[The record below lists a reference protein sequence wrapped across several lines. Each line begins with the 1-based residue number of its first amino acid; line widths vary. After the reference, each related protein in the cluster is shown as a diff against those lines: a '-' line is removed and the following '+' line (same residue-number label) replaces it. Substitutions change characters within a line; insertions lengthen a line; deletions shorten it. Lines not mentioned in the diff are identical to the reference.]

1 MDNNLLLE
9 KLDSLSIEEKIGQLV
24 QLTGD
29 FFEGD
34 MDTVVTGPLKK
45 LGLNTAYNVYN
56 TGSILNVTD
65 PDKIIRLQTDYLE
78 KSTHKIPLL
87 FMADIIYGYRT
98 IFPIPLAQAC
108 SWNYEQIE
116 RAASIAARE
125 CYDEGIHV
133 TFSPMVDIVRDPRW
147 GRVMESP
154 GEDTLLAQK
163 YAESTVLGIQGGNLE
178 SAQGAIPAHK
188 IAACV
193 KHFAAY
199 GAPVA
204 GREYNAV
211 DMSEHMLRE
220 YYLPGYNAAIA
231 AGARLVMT
239 AFNTLNGVPATGNEW
254 LNRDV
259 LRREMNFDG
268 VLISD
273 YAAIEELIMHGYA
286 ENEAAAARLALLA
299 GVDVDMKTAVYA
311 NQLAK
316 VISGDEHML
325 GLLNEAVYRVLK
337 LKNDLGLF
345 EDPFRGL
352 QETLQR
358 QKSSVLSDEHKQNA
372 LSLAEESVVL
382 LKNDHELLPLSK
394 QAKVALI
401 GPYAEENSTLGIWAI
416 KGDEAD
422 TVNLKTG
429 MLKHI
434 DPDLLSVCRGA
445 YMLPLDERQALGK
458 YADKLPGETVAEE
471 DLLHEALRDAGE
483 ADVIVLA
490 LGESIYQSGE
500 GGSRTNPTL
509 PEPQLKLLHELSL
522 LGKKLVVIVY
532 SGRPLIL
539 TEVAGKADAIIQAW
553 YPGTMG
559 GEALANILYGKTN
572 PSGKLAMTFPR
583 SVGQIPVYYNELNTG
598 RPNLP
603 ENGSYR
609 FASKYIDEV
618 NEPLYPFGYGK
629 SYTSFEYSLQSVSRK
644 EMKANEPI
652 HISISVTN
660 TEIYDGKETVQL
672 YIRDKSASVARP
684 VMVLKDFK
692 KVLLRKGETRSVQF
706 TIREE
711 MLKFYGSRMEYKS
724 EPGEFDVYIG
734 PSSHEI
740 LLSFSFVLLPEGEHE

>member
-1 MDNNLLLE
+1 MDNKTLLD
-9 KLDSLSIEEKIGQLV
+9 KLNSLSIEEKIGQLI

-45 LGLNTAYNVYN
+45 LGLSASYNVYN
-56 TGSILNVTD
+56 TGSILNITN
-65 PDKIIRLQTDYLE
+65 PEKIIRLQTDYLE
-78 KSTHKIPLL
+78 KSVHKIPLL

-98 IFPIPLAQAC
+98 IFPIPIAQAC
-108 SWNYEQIE
+108 SWNYEGIE
-116 RAASIAARE
+116 HAASIAARE
-125 CYDEGIHV
+125 CYEEGVHV

-154 GEDTLLAQK
+154 GEDTLLAKK
-163 YAESTVLGIQGGNLE
+163 YAQSVVLGIQGRDSE
-178 SAQGAIPAHK
+178 STAVPANK

-199 GAPVA
+199 GASVA

-211 DMSEHMLRE
+211 DMSEHALRE
-220 YYLPGYNAAIA
+220 YYLPGYQAAIE
-231 AGARLVMT
+231 AGAKLVMT
-239 AFNTLNGVPATGNEW
+239 AFNTLNGIPATGNEW

-286 ENEAAAARLALLA
+286 EDEASAARLALLA

-311 NQLAK
+311 NQLK
-316 VISGDEHML
+316 DVVSGNDHML
-325 GLLNEAVYRVLK
+325 ELLNEAVHRVLK

-352 QETLQR
+352 HEIVKLST
-358 QKSSVLSDEHKQNA
+358 SSILSDEHKKAA

-382 LKNDHELLPLSK
+382 LKNENDVLPFSK
-394 QAKVALI
+394 DTKVALI
-401 GPYAEENSTLGIWAI
+401 GPYAEENSTLGMWAI

-429 MLKHI
+429 LLKHV
-434 DPDLLSVCRGA
+434 DPDNLSVCRGA
-445 YMLPLDERQALGK
+445 YLLPLAAREALGK
-458 YADKLPGETVAEE
+458 YADKLAAETVEE
-471 DLLHEALRDAGE
+471 EVLLHEAIRNANE
-483 ADVIVLA
+483 AEVIVLA
-490 LGESIYQSGE
+490 LGESVYQSGE

-509 PEPQLKLLHELSL
+509 PEPQLKLLHELSV
-522 LGKKLVVIVY
+522 LGKQIVLIVY

-539 TEVAGKADAIIQAW
+539 TDVAEKVDAIVQAW

-559 GEALANILYGKTN
+559 GEALANVLYGEVN

-598 RPNLP
+598 RPNLK

-609 FASKYIDEV
+609 FASRYIDEV

-629 SYTSFEYSLQSVSRK
+629 SYTSFEYSLLTVSPK
-644 EMKANEPI
+644 EMKTNESVDI
-652 HISISVTN
+652 RISVSN
-660 TEIYDGKETVQL
+660 TGTYDGKETIQL
-672 YIRDKSASVARP
+672 YIRDKFASVARP
-684 VMVLKDFK
+684 VKELKDFK
-692 KVLLRKGETRSVQF
+692 KVFLQSGETKIVEFS
-706 TIREE
+706 IHED
-711 MLKFYGSRMEYKS
+711 MLKFYGRDMEYKS
-724 EPGEFDVYIG
+724 EPGEFEVYIG
-734 PSSHEI
+734 SSSQEI
-740 LLSFSFVLLPEGEHE
+740 LLSFSFIFLPEDKHE

>member
-1 MDNNLLLE
+1 MDNNTLLK
-9 KLDSLSIEEKIGQLV
+9 KLDSLSIEEKIGQLI

-34 MDTVVTGPLKK
+34 IDTVVTGPLKK
-45 LGLNTAYNVYN
+45 LGLNAGYNIYN
-56 TGSILNVTD
+56 TGSILNITN
-65 PDKIIRLQTDYLE
+65 PEKIIQLQTDYLE
-78 KSTHKIPLL
+78 KSIHKIPLL

-98 IFPIPLAQAC
+98 IFPIPIAQAC
-108 SWNYEQIE
+108 SWNYEDIE
-116 RAASIAARE
+116 HAGSIAAQE
-125 CYDEGIHV
+125 CYDEGVHV

-154 GEDTLLAQK
+154 GEDTLLAKK
-163 YAESTVLGIQGGNLE
+163 YAESMVQGIQGRNLE
-178 SAQGAIPAHK
+178 GIIPANK

-211 DMSEHMLRE
+211 DMSEHTLRE
-220 YYLPGYNAAIA
+220 YYLPGYQAAIE
-231 AGARLVMT
+231 AGAKLVMT

-286 ENEAAAARLALLA
+286 EDEASAARLALLA

-311 NQLAK
+311 NQLEK
-316 VISGDEHML
+316 VVSDNEHML
-325 GLLNEAVYRVLK
+325 ELLNEAVYRVLK

-352 QETLQR
+352 QETVQR
-358 QKSSVLSDEHKQNA
+358 SRNSILSDEHKKAA

-382 LKNDHELLPLSK
+382 LKNEDELLPLSK
-394 QAKVALI
+394 HTKVALI
-401 GPYAEENSTLGIWAI
+401 GPYADENSTLGMWAI

-422 TVNLKTG
+422 TVNLKMG
-429 MLKHI
+429 LLKHV
-434 DPDLLSVCRGA
+434 DPDNLSVCKGA
-445 YMLPLDERQALGK
+445 HMLPTNAREALGK
-458 YADKLPGETVAEE
+458 YADKLAAETVDE
-471 DLLHEALRDAGE
+471 EALLREAIRNANE
-483 ADVIVLA
+483 ADVIVLT

-509 PEPQLKLLHELSL
+509 PKPQLKLLHELSL
-522 LGKKLVVIVY
+522 LGKKMVLIVY

-539 TEVAGKADAIIQAW
+539 TEVAGKVDAIVQAW

-559 GEALANILYGKTN
+559 GEALANILYGEVN

-583 SVGQIPVYYNELNTG
+583 SVGQIPISYNELNTG
-598 RPNLP
+598 RPNLK

-609 FASKYIDEV
+609 FASRYIDEV

-629 SYTSFEYSLQSVSRK
+629 SYTSFEYSLLTISQK
-644 EMKANEPI
+644 EMKKNESVDI
-652 HISISVTN
+652 RISVTN
-660 TEIYDGKETVQL
+660 TGIYDGKETIQL
-672 YIRDKSASVARP
+672 YIRDKFASVARP
-684 VMVLKDFK
+684 VKELKDFK
-692 KVLLRKGETRSVQF
+692 KVFLQSGETQNIEFS
-706 TIREE
+706 IHEE
-711 MLKFYGSRMEYKS
+711 MLKFYDREMQYKS
-724 EPGEFDVYIG
+724 EPGEFDIYIG
-734 PSSHEI
+734 SSSQEI
-740 LLSFSFVLLPEGEHE
+740 LLSFSFVFLPEDEHE

>member
-1 MDNNLLLE
+1 MDNNTLLK
-9 KLDSLSIEEKIGQLV
+9 KLDCLSIEEKIGQLI

-34 MDTVVTGPLKK
+34 IDTVVTGPLKK
-45 LGLNTAYNVYN
+45 LGLNAGYNIYN
-56 TGSILNVTD
+56 TGSILNITN
-65 PDKIIRLQTDYLE
+65 PEKIIQLQTDYLE
-78 KSTHKIPLL
+78 KSIHKIPLL

-98 IFPIPLAQAC
+98 IFPIPIAQAC
-108 SWNYEQIE
+108 SWNYEGIE
-116 RAASIAARE
+116 HAGSIAAQE
-125 CYDEGIHV
+125 CYDEGVHV

-154 GEDTLLAQK
+154 GEDTLLAKK
-163 YAESTVLGIQGGNLE
+163 YAESLVQGIQGRNLE
-178 SAQGAIPAHK
+178 GIIPANK

-211 DMSEHMLRE
+211 DMSEHTLRE
-220 YYLPGYNAAIA
+220 YYLPGYQAAIE
-231 AGARLVMT
+231 AGAKLVMT

-259 LRREMNFDG
+259 LRREMNFNG

-286 ENEAAAARLALLA
+286 EDEASAARLALLA

-311 NQLAK
+311 NQLEK
-316 VISGDEHML
+316 VVSDNEHML
-325 GLLNEAVYRVLK
+325 ELLNEAVYRILK

-352 QETLQR
+352 QETVQR
-358 QKSSVLSDEHKQNA
+358 SRNSVLSDEHKKAA

-382 LKNDHELLPLSK
+382 LKNENQLLPLSK
-394 QAKVALI
+394 HTKVALI
-401 GPYAEENSTLGIWAI
+401 GPYADENSTLGMWAI

-422 TVNLKTG
+422 TVNLKMG
-429 MLKHI
+429 LLEHV
-434 DPDLLSVCRGA
+434 DPDNLSVCNGA
-445 YMLPLDERQALGK
+445 HMLPANAREALGK
-458 YADKLPGETVAEE
+458 YADKLAVETVDE
-471 DLLHEALRDAGE
+471 EALLREAIRNANE

-509 PEPQLKLLHELSL
+509 PKPQMKLLHELSL
-522 LGKKLVVIVY
+522 LGKKMVLIVY

-539 TEVAGKADAIIQAW
+539 TEVAGKVDAIVQAW

-559 GEALANILYGKTN
+559 GEALANILYGEVN

-583 SVGQIPVYYNELNTG
+583 SVGQIPISYNELNTG
-598 RPNLP
+598 RPNLK

-609 FASKYIDEV
+609 FASRYIDEV

-629 SYTSFEYSLQSVSRK
+629 SYTSFEYSLLTISQK
-644 EMKANEPI
+644 EMKKNESVDI
-652 HISISVTN
+652 RISITN
-660 TEIYDGKETVQL
+660 TGIYDGKETIQL
-672 YIRDKSASVARP
+672 YIRDKFASVARP
-684 VMVLKDFK
+684 VKELKDFK
-692 KVLLRKGETRSVQF
+692 KVFLQSGETQNIEFS
-706 TIREE
+706 IHEE
-711 MLKFYGSRMEYKS
+711 MLKFYDREMQYKS
-724 EPGEFDVYIG
+724 EPGEFDIYIG
-734 PSSHEI
+734 SSSQEI
-740 LLSFSFVLLPEGEHE
+740 LLSFSFVFLPEDEHE

>member
-1 MDNNLLLE
+1 MHINLLLE
-9 KLDSLSIEEKIGQLV
+9 KLDSLTVEEKIGQLV

-29 FFEGD
+29 FFEKD
-34 MDTVVTGPLKK
+34 LDTVVTGPLKK
-45 LGLNTAYNVYN
+45 LGLHSDYNVYN

-65 PDKIIRLQTDYLE
+65 PKRIIRLQTDYLE
-78 KSTHKIPLL
+78 QSNHKVPLL

-108 SWNYEQIE
+108 SWNFKEIEQ
-116 RAASIAARE
+116 AASISARE

-154 GEDTLLAQK
+154 GEDTLLAKK
-163 YAESTVLGIQGGNLE
+163 YAESTVHGLQGKQPG
-178 SAQGAIPAHK
+178 SVPQDK

-220 YYLPGYNAAIA
+220 YYLPGYQAAID
-231 AGARLVMT
+231 AGAKLVMT
-239 AFNTLNGVPATGNEW
+239 AFNTLNGIPATGNEW
-254 LNRDV
+254 LNRDL
-259 LRREMNFDG
+259 LRQEMKFDG

-273 YAAIEELIMHGYA
+273 YAAVEELIMHGYA
-286 ENEAAAARLALLA
+286 EDAATAAKLALMA
-299 GVDVDMKTAVYA
+299 GVDIDMKTAVYA
-311 NQLAK
+311 NQLES
-316 VISGDEHML
+316 VISGNEHL
-325 GLLNEAVYRVLK
+325 EQLLNDAVYRVLK

-352 QETLQR
+352 KATLQQGTR
-358 QKSSVLSDEHKQNA
+358 ILSDEHKTA
-372 LSLAEESVVL
+372 ARSLAEQSIVL
-382 LKNDHELLPLSK
+382 LKNEQDLLPLSK
-394 QAKVALI
+394 KTKISLI
-401 GPYAEENSTLGIWAI
+401 GPYAEEHSTLGMWAI

-422 TVNLKTG
+422 TVTLKEG
-429 MLKHI
+429 LLKHI
-434 DPDLLSVCRGA
+434 DSDQMSVCRGA
-445 YMLPLDERQALGK
+445 HLLPDHAREPLGK
-458 YADKLPGETVAEE
+458 YVDKLPVETVNE
-471 DLLHEALRDAGE
+471 DILLQEAIRHANE
-483 ADVIVLA
+483 SDVVVLA

-509 PEPQLKLLHELSL
+509 PETQAKLLHELSQ

-539 TEVAGKADAIIQAW
+539 TEVAKQADALIQAW

-559 GEALANILYGKTN
+559 GEALANILYGTVN

-583 SVGQIPVYYNELNTG
+583 SVGQIPVYYNELNSG

-603 ENGSYR
+603 ENGAYR
-609 FASKYIDEV
+609 FASRYIDEA

-629 SYTSFEYSLQSVSRK
+629 SYTTFDCSLLSVSRK
-644 EMKANEPI
+644 EIGPDE
-652 HISISVTN
+652 SVDIEVSVSN
-660 TEIYDGKETVQL
+660 TGRFDGKETIQL
-672 YIRDKSASVARP
+672 YIRDRFASVTRP
-684 VMVLKDFK
+684 V
-692 KVLLRKGETRSVQF
+692 KVLTDFRQIFLRSGETGTVQF
-706 TIREE
+706 SIRED
-711 MLKFYGSRMEYKS
+711 MLRFYGSSMKYQS
-724 EPGEFDVYIG
+724 ELGDFEVYIG
-734 PSSHEI
+734 TSSQETPLHF
-740 LLSFSFVLLPEGEHE
+740 SFSLRSEEQS

>member
-1 MDNNLLLE
+1 MDNKTLLD
-9 KLDSLSIEEKIGQLV
+9 KLNSLSIEEKIGQLI

-45 LGLNTAYNVYN
+45 LGLSASYNVYN
-56 TGSILNVTD
+56 TGSILNITN
-65 PDKIIRLQTDYLE
+65 PEKIIRLQTDYLE
-78 KSTHKIPLL
+78 KSVHKIPLL

-98 IFPIPLAQAC
+98 IFPIPIAQAC
-108 SWNYEQIE
+108 SWNYEGIE
-116 RAASIAARE
+116 HGASIAARE
-125 CYDEGIHV
+125 CYEEGIHV

-154 GEDTLLAQK
+154 GEDTLLAKK
-163 YAESTVLGIQGGNLE
+163 YAQSVVLGIQGSNLDCTV
-178 SAQGAIPAHK
+178 PANK

-211 DMSEHMLRE
+211 DMSEHTLRE
-220 YYLPGYNAAIA
+220 YYLPGYQAAIE
-231 AGARLVMT
+231 AGVKLVMT
-239 AFNTLNGVPATGNEW
+239 AFNTLNGIPATGNEW

-286 ENEAAAARLALLA
+286 EDEASAARLALLA
-299 GVDVDMKTAVYA
+299 SVDVDMKTAVYA
-311 NQLAK
+311 NQLK
-316 VISGDEHML
+316 NVISGNDHML
-325 GLLNEAVYRVLK
+325 ELLNEAVYRVLK

-352 QETLQR
+352 QEIVKLST
-358 QKSSVLSDEHKQNA
+358 SSILSDGHKKAA
-372 LSLAEESVVL
+372 LSLTEESVVL
-382 LKNDHELLPLSK
+382 LKNENDLLPLSK
-394 QAKVALI
+394 DTKVALI
-401 GPYAEENSTLGIWAI
+401 GPYADENSTLGMWAI
-416 KGDEAD
+416 KGDESD

-429 MLKHI
+429 LLKHV
-434 DPDLLSVCRGA
+434 DPENLSVCKGA
-445 YMLPLDERQALGK
+445 YMLPVNAREALGK
-458 YADKLPGETVAEE
+458 YADKLAVETVDE
-471 DLLHEALRDAGE
+471 EALLREAIWNANE
-483 ADVIVLA
+483 ADVIILA

-509 PEPQLKLLHELSL
+509 PESQLKLLHELSL
-522 LGKKLVVIVY
+522 LGKKIVLIVY
-532 SGRPLIL
+532 SGRPLVL
-539 TEVAGKADAIIQAW
+539 TEVVGKADAIIQAW

-559 GEALANILYGKTN
+559 GEALANILYGEVN

-583 SVGQIPVYYNELNTG
+583 SVGQIPISYNELNTG
-598 RPNLP
+598 RPNLK

-609 FASKYIDEV
+609 FASRYIDEV

-629 SYTSFEYSLQSVSRK
+629 SYTSFEYKLLTISQK
-644 EMKANEPI
+644 EMKKNESVD
-652 HISISVTN
+652 ISISVTN
-660 TEIYDGKETVQL
+660 TGTYDGKETIQL
-672 YIRDKSASVARP
+672 YIRDKFASVARP
-684 VMVLKDFK
+684 VKELKDFK
-692 KVLLRKGETRSVQF
+692 KVFLQSGEIQNVEFS
-706 TIREE
+706 IDEE
-711 MLKFYGSRMEYKS
+711 MLKFYDREMQYKS

-734 PSSHEI
+734 SSSQEI
-740 LLSFSFVLLPEGEHE
+740 LLSFSFVFLPEDEHE

>member
-1 MDNNLLLE
+1 MDNKTLLD
-9 KLDSLSIEEKIGQLV
+9 KLNSLSIEAKIGQLI

-45 LGLNTAYNVYN
+45 LGLSAGYNVYN
-56 TGSILNVTD
+56 TGSILNITN
-65 PDKIIRLQTDYLE
+65 PEKIIRLQTDYLE
-78 KSTHKIPLL
+78 KSVHKIPLL

-98 IFPIPLAQAC
+98 IFPIPIAQAC
-108 SWNYEQIE
+108 SWNYEGIE
-116 RAASIAARE
+116 HAASVAARE
-125 CYDEGIHV
+125 CYEEGVHV

-154 GEDTLLAQK
+154 GEDTLLAKK
-163 YAESTVLGIQGGNLE
+163 YAQSVVLGIQGRNLE
-178 SAQGAIPAHK
+178 STAVPTNK

-199 GAPVA
+199 GASVA

-211 DMSEHMLRE
+211 DMSEHALRE
-220 YYLPGYNAAIA
+220 YYLPGYQAAIE
-231 AGARLVMT
+231 AGAKLVMT
-239 AFNTLNGVPATGNEW
+239 AFNTLNGIPATGNEW

-259 LRREMNFDG
+259 LRQEMNFDG

-286 ENEAAAARLALLA
+286 EDEASAARLALLA

-311 NQLAK
+311 NQLK
-316 VISGDEHML
+316 DVISGNDHML
-325 GLLNEAVYRVLK
+325 ELLNEAVYRVLK

-352 QETLQR
+352 QEIVKLST
-358 QKSSVLSDEHKQNA
+358 SIILSDEHKKAA

-382 LKNDHELLPLSK
+382 LKNKNDLLPLSK
-394 QAKVALI
+394 DTKVALI
-401 GPYAEENSTLGIWAI
+401 GPYAEENSTLGMWAI

-422 TVNLKTG
+422 TVHLKTG
-429 MLKHI
+429 LLKHV
-434 DPDLLSVCRGA
+434 DPDNLSVCRGA
-445 YMLPLDERQALGK
+445 YLLPLDAREALGK
-458 YADKLPGETVAEE
+458 YADKLVAEMVE
-471 DLLHEALRDAGE
+471 EEVLLHEAIRNANE
-483 ADVIVLA
+483 AEVIVLA
-490 LGESIYQSGE
+490 LGESVYQSGE

-509 PEPQLKLLHELSL
+509 PEPQLKLLHELSV
-522 LGKKLVVIVY
+522 LGKKIVLIVY

-539 TEVAGKADAIIQAW
+539 TDVAEKVDAIVQAW

-559 GEALANILYGKTN
+559 GEALANILYGEVN

-598 RPNLP
+598 RPNLK

-609 FASKYIDEV
+609 FASRYIDEV

-629 SYTSFEYSLQSVSRK
+629 SYTTFEYSLLTVSPK
-644 EMKANEPI
+644 EMKTNESVDI
-652 HISISVTN
+652 HISVSN
-660 TEIYDGKETVQL
+660 TGIYDGKETIQL
-672 YIRDKSASVARP
+672 YIRDKFASVARP
-684 VMVLKDFK
+684 VKELKDFK
-692 KVLLRKGETRSVQF
+692 KVFLQSGETKIVEFS
-706 TIREE
+706 IHEE
-711 MLKFYGSRMEYKS
+711 MLKFYGREMEYKS
-724 EPGEFDVYIG
+724 EPGEFEVYIG
-734 PSSHEI
+734 SSSQEI
-740 LLSFSFVLLPEGEHE
+740 LLSFSFILLPEDEHE

>member
-1 MDNNLLLE
+1 MDNKTLLD
-9 KLDSLSIEEKIGQLV
+9 KLNSLSIEEKIGQLI

-45 LGLNTAYNVYN
+45 LGLSTSYNVYN
-56 TGSILNVTD
+56 TGSILNITN
-65 PDKIIRLQTDYLE
+65 PEKIIRLQTDYLE
-78 KSTHKIPLL
+78 KSVHKIPLL

-98 IFPIPLAQAC
+98 IFPIPIAQAC
-108 SWNYEQIE
+108 SWNYEGIE
-116 RAASIAARE
+116 HAASVAARE
-125 CYDEGIHV
+125 CYEEGVHV

-154 GEDTLLAQK
+154 GEDTLLARK
-163 YAESTVLGIQGGNLE
+163 YAQSVVLGIQGRNLE
-178 SAQGAIPAHK
+178 STVVPANK

-211 DMSEHMLRE
+211 DMSEHALRE
-220 YYLPGYNAAIA
+220 YYLPGYQAAIE
-231 AGARLVMT
+231 AGAKLVMT
-239 AFNTLNGVPATGNEW
+239 AFNTLNGIPATGNEW

-259 LRREMNFDG
+259 LRQEMNFDG

-286 ENEAAAARLALLA
+286 EDEASAARLALLA

-311 NQLAK
+311 NQLK
-316 VISGDEHML
+316 NVISGNDHML
-325 GLLNEAVYRVLK
+325 ELLNEAVYRVLK

-352 QETLQR
+352 QEIVKLST
-358 QKSSVLSDEHKQNA
+358 SSILSDEHKKAA

-382 LKNDHELLPLSK
+382 LKNEHELLPLSK
-394 QAKVALI
+394 HTKVALI
-401 GPYAEENSTLGIWAI
+401 GPYAEENSTLGMWAI

-429 MLKHI
+429 LLKHV
-434 DPDLLSVCRGA
+434 DPDNLTVCRGA
-445 YMLPLDERQALGK
+445 YMLPLHAREALGK
-458 YADKLPGETVAEE
+458 YADKLAAETVEE
-471 DLLHEALRDAGE
+471 EVLLHEAIRNANE
-483 ADVIVLA
+483 ADIIILA

-500 GGSRTNPTL
+500 GGSRTNPML
-509 PEPQLKLLHELSL
+509 PEPQLKLLHELSV
-522 LGKKLVVIVY
+522 LGKKIILIVY

-539 TEVAGKADAIIQAW
+539 TDVAGKVDAIVQAW

-559 GEALANILYGKTN
+559 GEALANILYGKVN
-572 PSGKLAMTFPR
+572 PSGKLTMTFPR

-598 RPNLP
+598 RPDLK

-609 FASKYIDEV
+609 FASRYIDEV

-629 SYTSFEYSLQSVSRK
+629 SYTSFEYSLLTVSQK
-644 EMKANEPI
+644 EMKTNESVDI
-652 HISISVTN
+652 RISVSN
-660 TEIYDGKETVQL
+660 TGTYDGKETIQL
-672 YIRDKSASVARP
+672 YIRDKFASVARP
-684 VMVLKDFK
+684 VKELKDFK
-692 KVLLRKGETRSVQF
+692 KVFLQSGETKIVEFS
-706 TIREE
+706 IHED
-711 MLKFYGSRMEYKS
+711 MLKFYGREMEYKS
-724 EPGEFDVYIG
+724 EPGEFEVYIG
-734 PSSHEI
+734 SSSQEI
-740 LLSFSFVLLPEGEHE
+740 LLSISFIFLPEDKHE

>member
-1 MDNNLLLE
+1 MDNNTLLK
-9 KLDSLSIEEKIGQLV
+9 KLDSLSIEEKIGQLI

-34 MDTVVTGPLKK
+34 IDTVVTGPLKK
-45 LGLNTAYNVYN
+45 LGLNTGYNIYN
-56 TGSILNVTD
+56 TGSILNITN
-65 PDKIIRLQTDYLE
+65 PEKIIQLQTDYLE
-78 KSTHKIPLL
+78 KSIHKIPLL

-98 IFPIPLAQAC
+98 IFPIPIAQAC
-108 SWNYEQIE
+108 SWNYEGIE
-116 RAASIAARE
+116 RAGSIAAQE
-125 CYDEGIHV
+125 CYDEGVHV

-154 GEDTLLAQK
+154 GEDTLLAKK
-163 YAESTVLGIQGGNLE
+163 YAESMVQGIQGRNLE
-178 SAQGAIPAHK
+178 GVIPANK

-211 DMSEHMLRE
+211 DMSEHTLRE
-220 YYLPGYNAAIA
+220 YYLPGYQAAIE
-231 AGARLVMT
+231 AGAKLVMT

-259 LRREMNFDG
+259 LRREMNFNG

-286 ENEAAAARLALLA
+286 EDEASAARLALLA

-311 NQLAK
+311 NQLEK
-316 VISGDEHML
+316 VVFDDEHML
-325 GLLNEAVYRVLK
+325 GLLNEAVYRILK

-352 QETLQR
+352 QETVQR
-358 QKSSVLSDEHKQNA
+358 SRNSILSDEHKKAA

-382 LKNDHELLPLSK
+382 LKNENQLLPLSK
-394 QAKVALI
+394 HTKVALI
-401 GPYAEENSTLGIWAI
+401 GPYADENSTLGMWAI

-422 TVNLKTG
+422 TVNLKMG
-429 MLKHI
+429 LLKHV
-434 DPDLLSVCRGA
+434 DPGNLSVCKGA
-445 YMLPLDERQALGK
+445 HMLPANAREALGK
-458 YADKLPGETVAEE
+458 YADKLAAETVDE
-471 DLLHEALRDAGE
+471 EALLREAIRNANE

-509 PEPQLKLLHELSL
+509 PKPQMKLLHELSL
-522 LGKKLVVIVY
+522 LGKKMALIVY

-539 TEVAGKADAIIQAW
+539 TEVAGKVDAIVQAW

-559 GEALANILYGKTN
+559 GEALANILYGEVN

-583 SVGQIPVYYNELNTG
+583 SVGQIPISYNELNTG
-598 RPNLP
+598 RPNLK

-609 FASKYIDEV
+609 FASRYIDEV

-629 SYTSFEYSLQSVSRK
+629 SYTSFEYSLLTISQK
-644 EMKANEPI
+644 EMKKNESVDI
-652 HISISVTN
+652 CISVTN
-660 TEIYDGKETVQL
+660 TGIYDGKETIQL
-672 YIRDKSASVARP
+672 YIRDKFASVARP
-684 VMVLKDFK
+684 VKELKDFK
-692 KVLLRKGETRSVQF
+692 KVFLQSGETQNVEFS
-706 TIREE
+706 IHEE
-711 MLKFYGSRMEYKS
+711 MLKFYDREMQYKS

-734 PSSHEI
+734 SSSQEI
-740 LLSFSFVLLPEGEHE
+740 LLSFSFVYLPEDEHE

>member
-1 MDNNLLLE
+1 MDNNTLLE
-9 KLDSLSIEEKIGQLV
+9 KLNSLSIEEKIGQLI

-45 LGLNTAYNVYN
+45 LGLNIDYNVYN
-56 TGSILNVTD
+56 TGSILNITN
-65 PDKIIRLQTDYLE
+65 PEKIIRLQTDYLE
-78 KSTHKIPLL
+78 KSIHKIPLL

-98 IFPIPLAQAC
+98 IFPIPIAQAC
-108 SWNYEQIE
+108 SWNYDDIE
-116 RAASIAARE
+116 HAASIAAQE

-154 GEDTLLAQK
+154 GEDTLLARK
-163 YAESTVLGIQGGNLE
+163 YAQSVVLGIQGSNLD
-178 SAQGAIPAHK
+178 STVPANK

-211 DMSEHMLRE
+211 DMSEHTLRE
-220 YYLPGYNAAIA
+220 YYLPGYQAAIE
-231 AGARLVMT
+231 AGVKLVMT
-239 AFNTLNGVPATGNEW
+239 AFNTLNGIPATGNEW

-259 LRREMNFDG
+259 LRQEMNFDG

-286 ENEAAAARLALLA
+286 EDEASAARLALLA
-299 GVDVDMKTAVYA
+299 SVDVDMKTAVYA
-311 NQLAK
+311 NQLK
-316 VISGDEHML
+316 NVISGNDHML
-325 GLLNEAVYRVLK
+325 ELLNEAVYRVLK

-352 QETLQR
+352 QETVQLPT
-358 QKSSVLSDEHKQNA
+358 SSVLSDEHKKAA

-382 LKNDHELLPLSK
+382 LKNEHELLPLSK
-394 QAKVALI
+394 HTKVALI
-401 GPYAEENSTLGIWAI
+401 GPYAEENSTLGMWAI
-416 KGDEAD
+416 KGEEAD

-429 MLKHI
+429 LLKLV
-434 DPDLLSVCRGA
+434 DPDNLSVCRGA
-445 YMLPLDERQALGK
+445 HLLPLDAREAFDK
-458 YADKLPGETVAEE
+458 YADKLAVETSAEE
-471 DLLHEALRDAGE
+471 VLLHEAIRNANE
-483 ADVIVLA
+483 AEVIVLA

-509 PEPQLKLLHELSL
+509 PEPQLKLLYELSL
-522 LGKKLVVIVY
+522 LDKKIILIVY

-539 TEVAGKADAIIQAW
+539 TEVVGKADAIIQAW

-559 GEALANILYGKTN
+559 GEALANILYGEVN

-598 RPNLP
+598 RPNLK
-603 ENGSYR
+603 ENGFYR
-609 FASKYIDEV
+609 FASRYIDEV

-629 SYTSFEYSLQSVSRK
+629 SYTSYEYSLLSISQK
-644 EMKANEPI
+644 EMKKNELVDI
-652 HISISVTN
+652 HISVSN
-660 TEIYDGKETVQL
+660 TGIYDGKETIQL
-672 YIRDKSASVARP
+672 YIRDKFASVARP
-684 VMVLKDFK
+684 VKVLKDFK
-692 KVLLRKGETRSVQF
+692 KVFLQSGQTKIVEFS
-706 TIREE
+706 IHEE
-711 MLKFYGSRMEYKS
+711 MLKFYGREMKYKS

-734 PSSHEI
+734 SSSQEI
-740 LLSFSFVLLPEGEHE
+740 LLSFSFILLPEDNHE

>member
-1 MDNNLLLE
+1 MDNNTLLK
-9 KLDSLSIEEKIGQLV
+9 KLDSLSIEEKISQLI

-34 MDTVVTGPLKK
+34 IDTVVTGPLKK
-45 LGLNTAYNVYN
+45 LGLNAGYNIYN
-56 TGSILNVTD
+56 TGSILNITN
-65 PDKIIRLQTDYLE
+65 PEKIIQLQTDYLE
-78 KSTHKIPLL
+78 KSIHKIPLL

-98 IFPIPLAQAC
+98 IFPIPIAQAC
-108 SWNYEQIE
+108 SWNYEGIE
-116 RAASIAARE
+116 YAGSIAAQE
-125 CYDEGIHV
+125 CYDEGVHV

-154 GEDTLLAQK
+154 GEDTLLAKK
-163 YAESTVLGIQGGNLE
+163 YAESMVQGIQGRSLE
-178 SAQGAIPAHK
+178 GIIPANK

-211 DMSEHMLRE
+211 DMSEHTLRE
-220 YYLPGYNAAIA
+220 YYLPGYQAAIE
-231 AGARLVMT
+231 AGAKLVMT

-259 LRREMNFDG
+259 LRREMNFNG

-286 ENEAAAARLALLA
+286 EDEASAARISLLA
-299 GVDVDMKTAVYA
+299 GVDVDMKTAIYA
-311 NQLAK
+311 NQLEK
-316 VISGDEHML
+316 VVSDNEHML
-325 GLLNEAVYRVLK
+325 ELLNEAVYRVLK

-352 QETLQR
+352 QETVQR
-358 QKSSVLSDEHKQNA
+358 SRNSILSDEHKKAA

-382 LKNDHELLPLSK
+382 LKNENQLLPLSK
-394 QAKVALI
+394 HTKVALI
-401 GPYAEENSTLGIWAI
+401 GPYADENSTLGMWAI

-422 TVNLKTG
+422 TVNLKMG
-429 MLKHI
+429 LLKHV
-434 DPDLLSVCRGA
+434 DPDNLSVCKGA
-445 YMLPLDERQALGK
+445 HMLPTNAREALGK
-458 YADKLPGETVAEE
+458 YADKLAAETVDE
-471 DLLHEALRDAGE
+471 EALLREAIRNANE

-509 PEPQLKLLHELSL
+509 PKPQMKLLHELSL
-522 LGKKLVVIVY
+522 LGKKMVLIVY

-539 TEVAGKADAIIQAW
+539 TEVAGKVDAIVQAW

-559 GEALANILYGKTN
+559 GEALANILYGEVN

-583 SVGQIPVYYNELNTG
+583 SVGQIPISYNELNTG
-598 RPNLP
+598 RPNLK

-609 FASKYIDEV
+609 FASRYIDEV

-629 SYTSFEYSLQSVSRK
+629 SYTSFEYSLLTISQK
-644 EMKANEPI
+644 EMKKNESVDI
-652 HISISVTN
+652 CISVTN
-660 TEIYDGKETVQL
+660 TGIYDGKETIQL
-672 YIRDKSASVARP
+672 YIRDKFASVARP
-684 VMVLKDFK
+684 VKELKDFK
-692 KVLLRKGETRSVQF
+692 KVFLQSGETQNVEFS
-706 TIREE
+706 IHEE
-711 MLKFYGSRMEYKS
+711 MLKFYDREMQYKS
-724 EPGEFDVYIG
+724 EPGEFDIYIG
-734 PSSHEI
+734 SSSQEI
-740 LLSFSFVLLPEGEHE
+740 LLSFSFVFLPEDEHE

>member
-1 MDNNLLLE
+1 MDNQLLLM

-45 LGLNTAYNVYN
+45 LGLDSSYNVYN

-65 PDKIIRLQTDYLE
+65 PDKIIRLQTEYL
-78 KSTHKIPLL
+78 KRSTHQIPLL

-116 RAASIAARE
+116 QAAAMSARE

-154 GEDTLLAQK
+154 GEDTLLAMK
-163 YAESTVLGIQGGNLE
+163 YAESLVLGIQGE
-178 SAQGAIPAHK
+178 SGQRTIPPHK

-211 DMSEHMLRE
+211 DMSEHMLRQ
-220 YYLPGYNAAIA
+220 YYLPGYQAAIA
-231 AGARLVMT
+231 AGAKLVMT
-239 AFNTLNGVPATGNEW
+239 AFNTLNGIPATGNEW
-254 LNRDV
+254 LNREV
-259 LRREMNFDG
+259 LRRDMKFEG

-286 ENEAAAARLALLA
+286 EDGADAAKLALLA
-299 GVDVDMKTAVYA
+299 GVDVDMKTAIYA
-311 NQLAK
+311 NQLEK
-316 VISGDEHML
+316 VISGNEHL
-325 GLLNEAVYRVLK
+325 LSLLNEAVYRVLQ

-352 QETLQR
+352 QDTLQQ
-358 QKSSVLSDEHKQNA
+358 QKSSVLSNEHRQAA

-382 LKNDHELLPLSK
+382 LKNEHQVLPLSK
-394 QAKVALI
+394 HAKVALI
-401 GPYAEENSTLGIWAI
+401 GPYAEESSTLGMWAI

-429 MLKHI
+429 LLKHI
-434 DPDLLSVCRGA
+434 APDLLSVCRGA
-445 YMLPLDERQALGK
+445 YMLPLAAREALGK
-458 YADKLPGETVAEE
+458 YEEKLAAEAVAED
-471 DLLHEALRDAGE
+471 DLLQEAIRNASE
-483 ADVIVLA
+483 SDVIVLA
-490 LGESIYQSGE
+490 LGESVYQSGE
-500 GGSRTNPTL
+500 GGSRTSPML
-509 PEPQLKLLHELSL
+509 PESQLRLLRELSVL
-522 LGKKLVVIVY
+522 SKPMVVIVY

-539 TEVAGKADAIIQAW
+539 TEVAAEADAMLQAW
-553 YPGTMG
+553 YPGTMS
-559 GEALANILYGKTN
+559 GEALGNLLFGAAN
-572 PSGKLAMTFPR
+572 PSGKLTMTFPR

-598 RPNLP
+598 RPDLP

-609 FASKYIDEV
+609 FATRYIDEV
-618 NEPLYPFGYGK
+618 NEPLYPFGYGQ
-629 SYTSFEYSLQSVSRK
+629 SYTTFEYRLLSVSR
-644 EMKANEPI
+644 ESMRHNETVDV
-652 HISISVTN
+652 SIAVENSGSH
-660 TEIYDGKETVQL
+660 DGKETLQL
-672 YIRDKSASVARP
+672 YIRDKFASVARP
-684 VMVLKDFK
+684 VKELKDF
-692 KVLLRKGETRSVQF
+692 RKIFVRSGETREVQF
-706 TIREE
+706 SIHEE
-711 MLKFYGSRMEYKS
+711 MLRFYGNTSEYTS
-724 EPGEFDVYIG
+724 EPGEFEVYIG
-734 PSSHEI
+734 SSSRDI
-740 LLSFSFVLLPEGEHE
+740 VFAFSFMLLQEGKS

>member
-1 MDNNLLLE
+1 MDNNTLLK
-9 KLDSLSIEEKIGQLV
+9 KLDSLSIEEKIGQLI

-34 MDTVVTGPLKK
+34 IDTVVTGPLKK
-45 LGLNTAYNVYN
+45 LGLNAGYNIYN
-56 TGSILNVTD
+56 TGSILNITN
-65 PDKIIRLQTDYLE
+65 PEKIIQLQTDYLE
-78 KSTHKIPLL
+78 KSIHKIPLL

-98 IFPIPLAQAC
+98 IFPIPIAQAC
-108 SWNYEQIE
+108 SWNYEGIE
-116 RAASIAARE
+116 HAGSIAAQE
-125 CYDEGIHV
+125 CYDEGVHV

-154 GEDTLLAQK
+154 GEDTLLAKK
-163 YAESTVLGIQGGNLE
+163 YAESMVQGIQGRNLE
-178 SAQGAIPAHK
+178 GIIPANK

-211 DMSEHMLRE
+211 DMSEHTLRE
-220 YYLPGYNAAIA
+220 YYLPGYQAAIE
-231 AGARLVMT
+231 AGAKLVMT

-259 LRREMNFDG
+259 LRREMNFNG

-286 ENEAAAARLALLA
+286 EDEASAARISLLA
-299 GVDVDMKTAVYA
+299 GVDVDMKTAIYA
-311 NQLAK
+311 NQLEK
-316 VISGDEHML
+316 VVSDDEHML
-325 GLLNEAVYRVLK
+325 ELLNEAVYRVLK

-352 QETLQR
+352 QETVQR
-358 QKSSVLSDEHKQNA
+358 SRNSILSDEHKKAA

-382 LKNDHELLPLSK
+382 LKNENQLLPLSK
-394 QAKVALI
+394 HTKVALI
-401 GPYAEENSTLGIWAI
+401 GPYADENSTLGMWAI

-422 TVNLKTG
+422 TVNLKMG
-429 MLKHI
+429 LLKHV
-434 DPDLLSVCRGA
+434 DPGNLSVCKGA
-445 YMLPLDERQALGK
+445 YMLPANAREALGK
-458 YADKLPGETVAEE
+458 YADKLAAETVDEE
-471 DLLHEALRDAGE
+471 ALLHEAIRNANE

-509 PEPQLKLLHELSL
+509 PKPQMKLLHELSL
-522 LGKKLVVIVY
+522 LGKKMVLIVY

-539 TEVAGKADAIIQAW
+539 TEVAGKVDAIVQAW

-559 GEALANILYGKTN
+559 GEALANILYGEVN

-583 SVGQIPVYYNELNTG
+583 SVGQIPISYNELNTG
-598 RPNLP
+598 RPNLK

-609 FASKYIDEV
+609 FASRYIDEV

-629 SYTSFEYSLQSVSRK
+629 SYTSFEYSLLTVSQK
-644 EMKANEPI
+644 EMKKNESVDI
-652 HISISVTN
+652 CISVTN
-660 TEIYDGKETVQL
+660 TGIYDGKETIQL
-672 YIRDKSASVARP
+672 YIRDKFASVARP
-684 VMVLKDFK
+684 VKELKDFK
-692 KVLLRKGETRSVQF
+692 KVFLQSGETQNVEFS
-706 TIREE
+706 IHEE
-711 MLKFYGSRMEYKS
+711 MLKFYDREMQYKS
-724 EPGEFDVYIG
+724 EPGEFDIYIG
-734 PSSHEI
+734 SSSQEI
-740 LLSFSFVLLPEGEHE
+740 LLSFSFVFLPEDEHE

>member
-1 MDNNLLLE
+1 MDNNTLLK
-9 KLDSLSIEEKIGQLV
+9 KLDSLSIEEKIGQLI

-34 MDTVVTGPLKK
+34 IDTVVTGPLKK
-45 LGLNTAYNVYN
+45 LGLNAGYNIYN
-56 TGSILNVTD
+56 TGSILNITN
-65 PDKIIRLQTDYLE
+65 PEKIIQLQTDYLE
-78 KSTHKIPLL
+78 KSIHKIPLL

-98 IFPIPLAQAC
+98 IFPIPIAQAC
-108 SWNYEQIE
+108 SWNYESIE
-116 RAASIAARE
+116 HAGSIAAQE
-125 CYDEGIHV
+125 CYDEGVHV

-154 GEDTLLAQK
+154 GEDTLLAKK
-163 YAESTVLGIQGGNLE
+163 YAESMVQGIQGRNLE
-178 SAQGAIPAHK
+178 GIIPTNK

-211 DMSEHMLRE
+211 DMSEHTLRE
-220 YYLPGYNAAIA
+220 YYLPGYQAAIE
-231 AGARLVMT
+231 AGAKLVMT

-259 LRREMNFDG
+259 LRREMNFNG

-286 ENEAAAARLALLA
+286 EDEASAARLALLA

-311 NQLAK
+311 NQLEK
-316 VISGDEHML
+316 VVSDNEHML
-325 GLLNEAVYRVLK
+325 GLLNEAVYRILK

-352 QETLQR
+352 QETVQR
-358 QKSSVLSDEHKQNA
+358 SRNSILSDEHKKAA

-382 LKNDHELLPLSK
+382 LKNENQLLPLSK
-394 QAKVALI
+394 HTKVALI
-401 GPYAEENSTLGIWAI
+401 GPYADENSTLGMWAI

-422 TVNLKTG
+422 TVNLKMG
-429 MLKHI
+429 LLKHV
-434 DPDLLSVCRGA
+434 DPDNLSVCKGA
-445 YMLPLDERQALGK
+445 HMLPANAREALGK
-458 YADKLPGETVAEE
+458 YAGKLAAETVDE
-471 DLLHEALRDAGE
+471 EALLREAIRNANE

-509 PEPQLKLLHELSL
+509 PKPQMKLLHELSL
-522 LGKKLVVIVY
+522 LGKKMVLIVY

-539 TEVAGKADAIIQAW
+539 TEVAGKVDAIVQAW

-559 GEALANILYGKTN
+559 GEALANILYGEVN

-583 SVGQIPVYYNELNTG
+583 SVGQIPISYNELNTG
-598 RPNLP
+598 RPNLK

-609 FASKYIDEV
+609 FASRYIDEV

-629 SYTSFEYSLQSVSRK
+629 SYTSFEYSLLTISQK
-644 EMKANEPI
+644 EMKKNESVDI
-652 HISISVTN
+652 RISVTN
-660 TEIYDGKETVQL
+660 TGIYDGKETIQL
-672 YIRDKSASVARP
+672 YIRDKFASIARP
-684 VMVLKDFK
+684 VKELKDFK
-692 KVLLRKGETRSVQF
+692 KVFLQSGETQNVEFS
-706 TIREE
+706 IHEE
-711 MLKFYGSRMEYKS
+711 MLKFYDREMQYKS

-734 PSSHEI
+734 SSSQEI
-740 LLSFSFVLLPEGEHE
+740 LLSFSFVFLPEDEHE

>member
-1 MDNNLLLE
+1 MDDKLLRE
-9 KLDSLSIEEKIGQLV
+9 KLDSLSVQEKIGQLV

-34 MDTVVTGPLKK
+34 IDTVVTGPLKK
-45 LGLNTAYNVYN
+45 LGLHPSYNVYN

-65 PDKIIRLQTDYLE
+65 PEKMIRLQTKYLE
-78 KSTHKIPLL
+78 HSAHQIPLL

-108 SWNYEQIE
+108 SWNFAQIE
-116 RAASIAARE
+116 RAAAISARE
-125 CYDEGIHV
+125 CYEEGTHV

-154 GEDTLLAQK
+154 GEDTLLARK
-163 YAESTVLGIQGGNLE
+163 YAESTVLGIQGRNARSG
-178 SAQGAIPAHK
+178 GAVPADK

-211 DMSEHMLRE
+211 DMSEHTLRE
-220 YYLPGYNAAIA
+220 YYLPGYQAAIE
-231 AGARLVMT
+231 AGAKLVMT

-259 LRREMNFDG
+259 LRREMNFGG

-286 ENEAAAARLALLA
+286 EDEAAAARLALLA

-311 NQLAK
+311 NQLEQ
-316 VISGDEHML
+316 VISGNEHML
-325 GLLNEAVYRVLK
+325 ELLNEAVYRVLK

-352 QETLQR
+352 QDTVR
-358 QKSSVLSDEHKQNA
+358 RGSSSILADEHKEAA
-372 LSLAEESVVL
+372 LSLAEESIVL
-382 LKNDHELLPLSK
+382 LKNEHELLPLPPQTK
-394 QAKVALI
+394 IALI

-416 KGDEAD
+416 KGNEAD

-429 MLKHI
+429 LLKHA
-434 DPDLLSVCRGA
+434 DPARLSVCRGA
-445 YMLPLDERQALGK
+445 YMVPLDEREALGK
-458 YADKLPGETVAEE
+458 YADKLSAETAGEEE
-471 DLLHEALRDAGE
+471 LLQEAIRNAHE
-483 ADVIVLA
+483 ADVIILA

-500 GGSRTNPTL
+500 GGSRTNPAF
-509 PEPQLKLLHELSL
+509 PEPQLKLLRELSG
-522 LGKKLVVIVY
+522 LGKPLVVIVY

-539 TEVAGKADAIIQAW
+539 TEVAETADALIQAW

-559 GEALANILYGKTN
+559 GKALANILYGKAN
-572 PSGKLAMTFPR
+572 PSGKLTMTFPR
-583 SVGQIPVYYNELNTG
+583 SVGQIPVHYNELNTG

-609 FASKYIDEV
+609 FASRYIDEV

-629 SYTSFEYSLQSVSRK
+629 SYTSFAYSLLSVSRK
-644 EMKANEPI
+644 EMKKNELI
-652 HISISVTN
+652 EISVAVSN
-660 TEIYDGKETVQL
+660 TGRYDGKETVQL
-672 YIRDKSASVARP
+672 YIRDKFASVARP
-684 VMVLKDFK
+684 VKVLKDFQK
-692 KVLLRKGETRSVQF
+692 IFLRSGETETVHF
-706 TIREE
+706 TIGEE
-711 MLKFYGSRMEYKS
+711 MLKFCGNNMEYQS
-724 EPGEFDVYIG
+724 EPGEFEVYIG
-734 PSSHEI
+734 ASSQDI
-740 LLSFSFVLLPEGEHE
+740 SLSFSFVLLPEEEHE